1 MRGEV
6 SLTPCICLWHCDAAC
21 ARVGWWLTIKLG
33 ESDAR
38 IHCFLRCCKHLVT
51 CGSSCVHN
59 WWVGSGIAGHGQ
71 SLNAEVILLKL
82 LSAKDRGA
90 FTFYLCSEFSNMAR
104 QRTTHNN
111 GFFKGR
117 SLIYT
122 LEQLQ
127 KYNFQP
133 STTKSDNI
141 GHPIVETG
149 QIWPLRWFWRRF
161 VFF

>member
-1 MRGEV
+1 M
-6 SLTPCICLWHCDAAC
+6 
-21 ARVGWWLTIKLG
+21 
-33 ESDAR
+33 
-38 IHCFLRCCKHLVT
+38 
-51 CGSSCVHN
+51 
-59 WWVGSGIAGHGQ
+59 GSGIAGHGL
-71 SLNAEVILLKL
+71 SLNADVILLKL
-82 LSAKDRGA
+82 LSAKDIGA

-149 QIWPLRWFWRRF
+149 QI
-161 VFF
+161 